1 MTTKTMNSLS
11 CFSGASGEVARY
23 RRPKSAASETPETT
37 VPEELHQLALSRAE
51 EEFPRQAAERG
62 HGLLPEDLRLRGA
75 DRTNS
80 ML

>member
-1 MTTKTMNSLS
+1 
-11 CFSGASGEVARY
+11 
-23 RRPKSAASETPETT
+23 
-37 VPEELHQLALSRAE
+37 LHQLALSRAE